1 MKSTI
6 DWCELNY
13 INSEYIAEYWNT
25 ITGVF
30 LIISGVMFYNLNKNL
45 IMKNNMHI
53 RQNFKNIYNLLI
65 LVGIGTMLFH
75 GTLLYPFQLLDEIP
89 MILLGSQ
96 YIQIL
101 LNLNIVQIMFNKS
114 KLLYFNYIILTIPY
128 LSIIISLSYFV
139 NIYLQIITFHVTL
152 KITEILLIFILYNL
166 SFKLNKFSYDIIYK
180 NHVNNKQLNFSNQT
194 SLTESIFCN
203 NKKDTNNSK
212 HSHLINVQKD
222 IFEYIKIRKNIST
235 LTNSALLYYGIS
247 VSFWVIENILCNYIY
262 YLQLHSFWHILSS
275 IGIYKLNQ
283 IIVNYTLIDQLLYK
297 NANKN
302 N

>member
-13 INSEYIAEYWNT
+13 INSEYVAEYWNT

-30 LIISGVMFYNLNKNL
+30 LIISGVMFYNLNKKL
-45 IMKNNMHI
+45 IMTNNIYI

-89 MILLGSQ
+89 MILLASQ

-101 LNLNIVQIMFNKS
+101 LNLNIVTIMFNQ
-114 KLLYFNYIILTIPY
+114 NIIFYLDNIIFIIPS
-128 LSIIISLSYFV
+128 LCIIISLSYFI
-139 NIYLQIITFHVTL
+139 NISLQIITFHVTL
-152 KITEILLIFILYNL
+152 KITEISLVFILYNL
-166 SFKLNKFSYDIIYK
+166 SFRLNKFSYDIIYK
-180 NHVNNKQLNFSNQT
+180 NHVNNTQLNQSNQI
-194 SLTESIFCN
+194 SLTESIFCDN
-203 NKKDTNNSK
+203 NKGTKNSK
-212 HSHLINVQKD
+212 YSHLINVQKD
-222 IFEYIKIRKNIST
+222 ILEYIKIRKNIST
-235 LTNSALLYYGIS
+235 LINSALFYYGIS
-247 VSFWVIENILCNYIY
+247 ISFWIIENVLCNYIY

-297 NANKN
+297 NTNKN
-302 N
+302 Y